1 MRVKRFALIL
11 ALAAFLAAPLTLS
24 AAEESWK
31 GWITD
36 SSCGAKAANAE
47 HADCAKKCAE
57 GGAKL
62 VLYVKETQKLYHLS
76 DQAAAL
82 ANLGHAVVVTG
93 ALEGDA
99 IKVTKIAKAEG

>member
-1 MRVKRFALIL
+1 MRVRSFALIL
-11 ALAAFLAAPLTLS
+11 ALVAFFAAPLTLS

-36 SSCGAKAANAE
+36 SGCGAKGASAD

-76 DQAAAL
+76 DQAAAM

-99 IKVTKIAKAEG
+99 IKVTTIAKAED

>member
-1 MRVKRFALIL
+1 MRMKCFALVL
-11 ALAAFLAAPLTLS
+11 ALVAFLATPFTLS
-24 AAEESWK
+24 AAEASWT

-36 SSCGAKAANAE
+36 SGCGAKGAGAE

-76 DQAAAL
+76 DQAAAM

-93 ALEGDA
+93 SLEGDA